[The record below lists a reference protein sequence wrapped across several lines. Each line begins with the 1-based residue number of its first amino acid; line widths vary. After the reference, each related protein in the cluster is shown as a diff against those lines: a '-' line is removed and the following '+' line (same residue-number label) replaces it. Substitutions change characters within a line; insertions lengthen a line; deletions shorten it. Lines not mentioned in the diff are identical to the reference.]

1 MEEQKEKKTSKK
13 GKAGKIISW
22 IFTLIFGGFFV
33 FFAVG
38 FIRGSIN
45 KKDNYNQ
52 NLIYGYG
59 NFIVQTDS
67 REPEYP
73 VKTAIVTHKDSPSE
87 IVREWESIHHST
99 TKESHIDLTFMDSY
113 SGSFTSA
120 SEIAELKDTYNEET
134 SNINRVITHRLRCIL
149 VDETK
154 KEGEGRYLFYVAG
167 INTSAHQAEKG
178 QYQVFSEKE
187 LLGVV
192 KVNSPALGGFRKFIA
207 SPWGLIVLLL
217 IPALFIIVSC
227 GRDIYRARKEPD
239 EETAAVSGLDKPNQ
253 IELSEEDKKR
263 LKEEMLNERLNKKKG
278 DDK

>member
-1 MEEQKEKKTSKK
+1 MEEQKEKKIPKK

-120 SEIAELKDTYNEET
+120 SEIAELKDTY
-134 SNINRVITHRLRCIL
+134 
-149 VDETK
+149 
-154 KEGEGRYLFYVAG
+154 
-167 INTSAHQAEKG
+167 
-178 QYQVFSEKE
+178 
-187 LLGVV
+187 
-192 KVNSPALGGFRKFIA
+192 A
-207 SPWGLIVLLL
+207 SPWGLIVLRL

-239 EETAAVSGLDKPNQ
+239 EETAAGSGLDKPNQ